1 MRTAAAA
8 GLLAASLAAAAPAS
22 APPGSVPL
30 DPPLTAQDP
39 KTGESV
45 SLDPRSGPMHVL
57 VMATWCRPCLAQVP
71 ALFDLED
78 RYKPDGYRLFVVAVP
93 TRQSAER
100 LRQFASE
107 NPVPGRL
114 LLDTTGTVTAA
125 LGVTTIPTN
134 VLVDGAGRIVA
145 RSESCGPDFARAV
158 ARLVEQEGRRTP

>member
-22 APPGSVPL
+22 APPESVPL

-45 SLDPRSGPMHVL
+45 PLDPRAGPMHVV
-57 VMATWCRPCLAQVP
+57 VMATWCRPCLAQIP

-78 RYKPDGYRLFVVAVP
+78 RYRPDGYRLFVVAVP

-100 LRQFASE
+100 LRRFALE
-107 NPVPGRL
+107 NPLPGRL
-114 LLDTTGTVTAA
+114 LLDATGTVTAA
-125 LGVTTIPTN
+125 LGATTIPTN
-134 VLVDGAGRIVA
+134 ILVDRAGRVVA
-145 RSESCGPDFARAV
+145 RSESCGPDFVHAV
-158 ARLVEQEGRRTP
+158 ARLIEQGGRRTP